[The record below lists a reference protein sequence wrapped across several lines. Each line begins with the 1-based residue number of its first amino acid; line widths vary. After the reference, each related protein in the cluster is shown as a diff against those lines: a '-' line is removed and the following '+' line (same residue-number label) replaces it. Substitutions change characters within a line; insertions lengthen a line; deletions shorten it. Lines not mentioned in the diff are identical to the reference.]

1 MPYRENADFRRIRLD
16 SAAFAL
22 TLRNMFSV
30 QFAPLKGVDMRIIRT
45 IIVLSGIAAFM
56 PSLPEE
62 VNQAAP
68 GGASTEV
75 SDTGYLEVTTNTFS
89 DLATFCARQP
99 GVCET
104 AGFVAHKLELKAKY
118 GVRLIYDWANEA
130 SSTPAVPPG
139 IALNSDPII
148 TGSMKLASAKR
159 LPGNSQS
166 TLRLHDLI
174 PVWRGPAAA
183 KTS

>member
-1 MPYRENADFRRIRLD
+1 MEEFRQILLE
-16 SAAFAL
+16 SAVFGL
-22 TLRNMFSV
+22 TVRNMFSV
-30 QFAPLKGVDMRIIRT
+30 QFAPIKGVDMRILRT
-45 IIVLSGIAAFM
+45 IIVLTGIAVFI
-56 PSLPEE
+56 PSPPEDMD
-62 VNQAAP
+62 QAAP
-68 GGASTEV
+68 SVASSEA
-75 SDTGYLEVTTNTFS
+75 SDTGYFEVATNTFS
-89 DLATFCARQP
+89 DLASFCARQP

-130 SSTPAVPPG
+130 NTTPADQPDFAKG
-139 IALNSDPII
+139 SDPIE

-159 LPGNSQS
+159 LPQNSQS

-174 PVWRGPAAA
+174 PVWRSPVSA